1 MESSMAM
8 EVKPVQ
14 ISAAKIY
21 ISNSGINLKMFS
33 QVLKTAMT

>member
-1 MESSMAM
+1 MAM

-14 ISAAKIY
+14 ISAAKTY
-21 ISNSGINLKMFS
+21 TSNSGINLKMYF